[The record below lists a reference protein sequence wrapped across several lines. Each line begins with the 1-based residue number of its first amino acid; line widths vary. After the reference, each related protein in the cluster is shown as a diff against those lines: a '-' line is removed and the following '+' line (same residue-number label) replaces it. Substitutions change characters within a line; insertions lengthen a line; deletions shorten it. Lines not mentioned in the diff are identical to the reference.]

1 MLQEKLKGNNFV
13 GSKCMVTVERQGK
26 TFTVQL
32 TRSPTRCA
40 YLSTW
45 IRADFVFMRVHTCV
59 DRDMYMQELLE
70 HVVIITY
77 TRCGHA
83 CSDVRNMERILELL
97 ETHERMIRQGQIPN
111 QMAEALLSSLQML
124 LGQIINNERRRLKQ
138 EERLAARLHNLQG
151 SVFEQVG

>member
-1 MLQEKLKGNNFV
+1 
-13 GSKCMVTVERQGK
+13 
-26 TFTVQL
+26 
-32 TRSPTRCA
+32 
-40 YLSTW
+40 
-45 IRADFVFMRVHTCV
+45 
-59 DRDMYMQELLE
+59 
-70 HVVIITY
+70 
-77 TRCGHA
+77 
-83 CSDVRNMERILELL
+83 MERILELL